1 MAKQNSSG
9 LPIPILYSF
18 GGKSGIKSDVDP
30 RNIKQGDLLVRG
42 AYSGSVNMRNM
53 GEGLNVSP
61 GYETV
66 EGNTF
71 QYVPDAPVVQNKKWR
86 IYIDL
91 SAVPTLTTADVVQNG
106 DFASAS
112 FWTTGTGWAIGAG
125 LATHTPGA
133 SGFISQSI
141 DVPEG
146 DFDIEF
152 TISGRTAG
160 TLTLLVDG
168 VTINTYSSNA
178 TFTVTAN
185 SNSRPLLIEF
195 LANSAFDGSID
206 NVSATQSGYN
216 YVFDYSLETPSQTVL
231 QSGTNEHIVFTNN
244 IFTSLS
250 NIEAYILAEFSFGT
264 PSATS
269 EVTGAYT
276 GYVEFEFAIAP
287 SFNYQLEFTEL
298 TTNGIVL
305 SLVVSQEPVDVSM
318 VGEWNLI
325 GSCDRTGDCFQFFTT
340 RNVLP
345 SEIEILNVVNSGGR
359 IQIETLTPHGM
370 VEGQSCRIE
379 GVIGVPE
386 ANGDWIIEGV
396 SPYIFDLTLSSFIGP
411 AYISGGVVTKNI
423 YGLGE
428 IGVVVKNDLNENVYT
443 RLLRSLEFNF
453 TTLKQIDVRV
463 KRKQDENKA
472 AYFTDNYNVP
482 RVFYYKGDYITD
494 GAINIFNS
502 ENIYDYGNINAEL
515 SWLINNENFNVT
527 FERQDQIGGQ
537 LKSGNWRYAA
547 RLLTENFTES
557 NWSQLTDIV
566 SVYSDNEN
574 SPSII
579 GNNPDVTTSKVNV
592 LKITN
597 RTEGIY
603 KYVEIAALN
612 YINNL
617 VPYGYIIGRY
627 VLSDEED
634 IYISHT
640 GNETNIDLDVGTIND
655 VTAKFV
661 TAQNIELIDNRA
673 VLSNLTPVQVLD
685 FSDWVR
691 TFQYSLERYE
701 IDNVTGYWL
710 STGGA
715 NNGEYQIV
723 DNIYSYK
730 SHMMLETYR
739 YGFRFKLKNGS
750 ITDVFYPGYD
760 IRIDLPSTLPSERIA
775 GSFTSFDI
783 TSQSG
788 GGIPDFVYSIYIN
801 WQNINL
807 DYLIDGIPANQ
818 LIDEIIPCRA
828 TVIPEVLLSG
838 NIAIGVTNNSGDADE
853 ANAPSANAAYIIP
866 YPYISDDIN
875 ITSDVYPGTTS
886 GGGASFSQARQSAF
900 LYAPDNYFGLSDLS
914 PQSGDQLYVFGNP
927 TRFGSFPAGFAPTE
941 VFNDS
946 HYSEYDGYSN
956 ITTNPTS
963 YTFVSGNAVQS
974 ALNPKRINN
983 GFGGAWTIPAP
994 FVLDSLTHYNAH
1006 QLGSGG
1012 TGATDGLNVRL
1023 CEKAVIIRS
1032 ASQIT
1037 NVGGNTDYGF
1047 YRAVYYRPLTNKYG
1061 NPETTI
1067 YTEFLEPLYVSGRNG
1082 YIGSG
1087 ELVSFGDVF
1096 NQKSYLKFRY
1106 PAHYQLSTLYWLGW
1120 GIGVGFY
1127 SQNRNNIQLRCYA
1140 TETDSLGYRIPA
1152 YGWRNWV
1159 SFGWTNDSDPLAFR
1173 TIASNL
1179 YVNAQGKDNQLFYNF
1194 GYTPI
1199 NGVVTVA
1206 AYNENISNQYQ
1217 KDWGNAISWSD
1228 IESDGAVTDNLRNFP
1243 PLNLK
1248 FLDYTDGSITD
1259 ARSLNG
1265 ELITIQPR
1273 AVIRQYFNTTAIV
1286 NTQDGGEAQL
1296 GTGAVLSR
1304 RGSVMNKYGSQN
1316 KWSVV
1321 VGLSDMGH
1329 DVLYAVDTRNKV
1341 AWRMGY
1347 NGTNALEEV
1356 NGMKSFFANY
1366 LDWVRTVDT
1375 PAHGEGICSVANQRF
1390 KEVIWTM
1397 RGQKPVE
1404 EWTDR
1409 ETEVTLINF
1418 NNLYGNQ
1425 VLSNS
1430 EFNGGITG
1438 WESLDGVYAPDPTVW
1453 QWNSGAGGYA
1463 FIAPGDTGFIA
1474 QENPI
1479 TLNLA
1484 TTYQIVIDVLSIN
1497 GADDLEVS
1505 FQNGG
1510 PTEFTIS
1517 TAGVH
1522 YLTYTAQSGDDNI
1535 YLYFTSAAGPGQV
1548 ACSVKSVSVREI
1560 ISATNWDGSGDWLIA
1575 NNRADTIGNV
1585 TTNLVEDV
1593 PNYIVA
1599 NDAYQLDFNV
1609 SNYVG
1614 GDLRVRIGN
1623 TASAFLSISGDGSY
1637 SVNITPTGTGVVSF
1651 EPAGGGYEGGL
1662 TGTIRLTRIS
1672 TKTYVQGD
1680 VVSVPGITTY
1690 EGFPD
1695 LYEVVV
1701 PSTGGSLP
1709 TPFNPDYQLIPHTDP
1724 RYYNEYTIV
1733 FDEFKDEWSMF
1744 LTPKPKIYAKFLD
1757 SYFLPKPVSDVG
1769 RIYLADDG
1777 LWTSWFD
1784 GTQSAEA
1791 FIDPVINQ
1799 PTGRKRFLAARVES
1813 DIAPERMEVITENGT
1828 NITPS
1833 SDFVQREGA
1842 EFDGFVKSEVS
1853 TDSISWG
1860 DYGIFRLVVRQ
1871 GTYNKINSFIAKV
1884 RQRAR
1889 AYFS

>member
-1 MAKQNSSG
+1 MAKQNASG

-61 GYETV
+61 GYEPV

-91 SAVPTLTTADVVQNG
+91 SAVPTLTTANVVQNG

-112 FWTTGTGWAIGAG
+112 FWTVGTNWAIGAG
-125 LATHTPGA
+125 VATHTAGA

-276 GYVEFEFAIAP
+276 GYVEFEFDIAP

-298 TTNGIVL
+298 VANGIVL

-411 AYISGGVVTKNI
+411 TYISGGVVTKNI

-463 KRKQDENKA
+463 KRKQDSNFA
-472 AYFTDNYNVP
+472 AYFTDDYNNP
-482 RVFYYKGDYITD
+482 RGFYYKGEFLLD
-494 GAINIFNS
+494 GALSIN
-502 ENIYDYGNINAEL
+502 
-515 SWLINNENFNVT
+515 
-527 FERQDQIGGQ
+527 GGQ
-537 LKSGNWRYAA
+537 YNYGTLNQELKLTQSATDFSIAWSSQIQSGGSVKSGNWRYAA
-547 RLLTENFTES
+547 RLLTSDFTPTPF
-557 NWSQLTDIV
+557 SQLTDTV
-566 SVYSDNEN
+566 PVYDFNYESSPLVIGDNEAV
-574 SPSII
+574 P
-579 GNNPDVTTSKVNV
+579 TSKINI
-592 LKITN
+592 LELTDN
-597 RTEGIY
+597 TGGIY
-603 KYVEIAALN
+603 EYIEIAAVN
-612 YINNL
+612 YFGNN
-617 VPYGYIIGRY
+617 GIQAYIIGRY
-627 VLSDEED
+627 SLSGD
-634 IYISHT
+634 IVQYFQHT
-640 GNETNIDLDVGTIND
+640 GNENALIDLDLGELNRVIPAFINARN
-655 VTAKFV
+655 V
-661 TAQNIELIDNRA
+661 ELLDNRLI
-673 VLSNLTPVQVLD
+673 LSDLTPASTID

-691 TFQYSLERYE
+691 TFRYSLDRDVLDP
-701 IDNVTGYWL
+701 IGVW
-710 STGGA
+710 STGA
-715 NNGEYQIV
+715 LQAAEYQLPENV
-723 DNIYSYK
+723 YSKK
-730 SHMMLETYR
+730 SHMMMETYR
-739 YGFRFKLKNGS
+739 YGFRFKLKGS
-750 ITDVFYPGYD
+750 GFLTQVFYPGYD
-760 IRIDLPSTLPSERIA
+760 IKIDLPNTLPSERI
-775 GSFTSFDI
+775 GGTFTSFDL
-783 TSQSG
+783 TDNNA
-788 GGIPDFVYSIYIN
+788 PPTEVYSIIIN
-801 WQNINL
+801 WQNI
-807 DYLIDGIPANQ
+807 DMSFLIDGVPAYE

-828 TVIPEVLLSG
+828 EVVPTVLGHGAVIMGVDNHLDSQGAPLGGGDFAFGPSSVG
-838 NIAIGVTNNSGDADE
+838 APYAIGPYPFICDGQNLTSDIYPSSSSYIDNF
-853 ANAPSANAAYIIP
+853 NAVRTSAFFYCPDISWRLTSISYRSSDVIIP
-866 YPYISDDIN
+866 LGAPERHDQFTLSVAPIAPYFAVRNCYYGEFSGYTGVTQNVTPVNILDAAPMRLANGGISGKYYVPDNVSINSQSHNTTINQIGNTPNRPYYHDDCMACVVN
-875 ITSDVYPGTTS
+875 LPITNT
-886 GGGASFSQARQSAF
+886 SAF
-900 LYAPDNYFGLSDLS
+900 
-914 PQSGDQLYVFGNP
+914 
-927 TRFGSFPAGFAPTE
+927 
-941 VFNDS
+941 
-946 HYSEYDGYSN
+946 
-956 ITTNPTS
+956 
-963 YTFVSGNAVQS
+963 
-974 ALNPKRINN
+974 
-983 GFGGAWTIPAP
+983 
-994 FVLDSLTHYNAH
+994 
-1006 QLGSGG
+1006 
-1012 TGATDGLNVRL
+1012 
-1023 CEKAVIIRS
+1023 
-1032 ASQIT
+1032 
-1037 NVGGNTDYGF
+1037 TDYGF
-1047 YRAVYYRPLTNKYG
+1047 YRAIYYRPLSDPYG
-1061 NPETTI
+1061 EPLTTV
-1067 YTEFLEPLYVSGRNG
+1067 YTEFLKPYKVVDQTG
-1082 YIGSG
+1082 IIPSG
-1087 ELVSFGDVF
+1087 EVISQGDCF
-1096 NQKSYLKFRY
+1096 TQKTYLKYRY
-1106 PAHYQLSTLYWLGW
+1106 PGW
-1120 GIGVGFY
+1120 FDREIPDFNDGYGVGFAY
-1127 SQNRNNIQLRCYA
+1127 YTQNRNNIQLRCKPSDNYA
-1140 TETDSLGYRIPA
+1140 GSAVIQQLNFIAWILFGYADPSSNAAGNMLYYPNFRDS
-1152 YGWRNWV
+1152 
-1159 SFGWTNDSDPLAFR
+1159 
-1173 TIASNL
+1173 
-1179 YVNAQGKDNQLFYNF
+1179 QLFYNK
-1194 GYTPI
+1194 GYTPQ
-1199 NGVVTVA
+1199 NLVLSERVFDPRL
-1206 AYNENISNQYQ
+1206 NYQ
-1217 KDWGNAISWSD
+1217 TDWSNAIAWSNP
-1228 IESDGAVTDNLRNFP
+1228 ESEGSNTDSLRVFP

-1248 FLDYTDGSITD
+1248 FLDYTDGPITD

-1273 AVIRQYFNTTAIV
+1273 AVIRQYFNTTAVI
-1286 NTQDGGEAQL
+1286 TTEDGGEAQL

-1304 RGSVMNKYGSQN
+1304 RGTVMNKYGSQN

-1341 AWRMGY
+1341 VWRMGY
-1347 NGTNALEEV
+1347 DGTNALEEV

-1375 PAHGEGICSVANQRF
+1375 PANGEGICSVANQRF

-1404 EWTDR
+1404 EWTDS

-1438 WESLDGVYAPDPTVW
+1438 WESLDGVYAPDPTIW
-1453 QWNSGAGGYA
+1453 QWNSGGGGYA

-1497 GADDLEVS
+1497 GVDNLDVS

-1510 PTEFTIS
+1510 PVEFSIS

-1585 TTNLVEDV
+1585 TTNLVQDL

-1609 SNYVG
+1609 SSYIG

-1672 TKTYVQGD
+1672 TKTYVEGD
-1680 VVSVPGITTY
+1680 VVSVPGTTTY

-1733 FDEFKDEWSMF
+1733 FDEMKDEWSMF

-1769 RIYLADDG
+1769 RIYLADYG
-1777 LWTSWFD
+1777 LWTTWFD

-1799 PTGRKRFLAARVES
+1799 AGGRARYLAARIES

-1833 SDFVQREGA
+1833 TDFVQREGA
-1842 EFDGFVKSEVS
+1842 EFDGFVKSAAT

-1860 DYGIFRLVVRQ
+1860 DYAIFRLVVRQ